1 MKSLKTNLIN
11 QYDTTNYLD
20 TIDRVVQITSKMFQ
34 LSKMSVN
41 IILVT
46 NDSIQQINNQYR
58 NKDYPTDV
66 LTFPDGT
73 NGNQGDIFISIDKC
87 KEQAIDLQHSFD
99 RELGFLTVHGL
110 LHTLGYDH
118 ETKEEEQEMTALQ
131 ETILKQ
137 GKLFR

>member
-131 ETILKQ
+131 EAILKQ